1 MVTGIDISYVQRGL
15 DLYEAKKAGSKFV
28 IIRAGISQRL
38 DTEFKTHVKGAQKA
52 GLPYGFYWYS
62 RAFSVED
69 ARKEAKCCID
79 AIDLYSPVYP
89 VFYDMEDGD
98 QIDKLDRDTRTDII
112 IAFCDAVKEAGYKA
126 GVYLNPSWLEN
137 YVDKDRILGRYDL
150 WLAHWTGNPD
160 RETSYRYDQIMW
172 QWGTERIYGMDVD
185 ADICYKDYGDDSSG
199 GGEGNKLLPLGSEVY
214 FIGGEQYRASTADI
228 GVKANAGRVRIS
240 NRAKGAP
247 HPYHVI
253 SVDGSGVYG
262 WVNADRLRE
271 LEDGRKSNEEL
282 AEEVIAGL
290 WGNGTERKK
299 RLEDAGYDYDSVQR
313 EVNRILYGD

>member
-1 MVTGIDISYVQRGL
+1 MYKGIDISYVQRGI
-15 DLYEAKKAGSKFV
+15 DLYEAKKAGNKFV

-38 DTEFKTHVKGAQKA
+38 DTEFKRHTEGAQKA

-62 RAFSVED
+62 RAFSARD
-69 ARKEAKCCID
+69 AKNEARCCID
-79 AIDLYSPVYP
+79 AIKSYSPVYP

-98 QIDKLDRDTRTDII
+98 QIDRLDRNERTEII
-112 IAFCDAVKEAGYKA
+112 IAFCDAVKEAGYKP

-160 RETSYRYDQIMW
+160 KETSYRYGQYIW
-172 QWGTERIYGMDVD
+172 QWGTERIYGMDID
-185 ADICYKDYGDDSSG
+185 ADICYKNYGEAPSE
-199 GGEGNKLLPLGSEVY
+199 GGEENKLLPLGSVVY
-214 FIGGEQYRASTADI
+214 FLGGEQYRASTGDI
-228 GVKANAGRVRIS
+228 GVKARAGEVRIS

-253 SVDGSGVYG
+253 STDGGGVYG
-262 WVNADRLRE
+262 WVSADRIRE
-271 LEDGRKSNEEL
+271 LDGGRKSSEEI

-290 WGNGTERKK
+290 WGNGEERRR
-299 RLEDAGYDYDSVQR
+299 RLEAAGYDYDEVQR
-313 EVNRILYGD
+313 EVNKILN